1 MKMEFADKIFN
12 VSKTDFS
19 ECAIELFNFQY
30 RNNPIY
36 KSYTDSLHVPSGKV
50 TSIDK
55 IPYLPISF
63 FKTHAVQTTSYKPEL
78 IFESSGTTQTTS
90 SKHFVKDQ
98 SLYEKN
104 FMKGFEEFYGAP
116 GGWCI
121 IGLLPS
127 YLERENSSLVM
138 MVDHLVKKTGNPQ
151 SGFYLYEF
159 EELFHVLTSLEKQ
172 GQKTLLIGVTFALL
186 DFAEKFPMKLN
197 HTIVMETG
205 GMKGRRQEITRGEL
219 HERLKIGFGLKQVHS
234 EYGMTELLSQAYS
247 KKDGI
252 FKSVPWMKI
261 LVRDDDDPFA
271 VHETGE
277 GIINIIDLGNIYSCC
292 FIATDDLGNI
302 SEDGSFE
309 VLGRMDNSDIR
320 GCSLL
325 SIPSH

>member
-1 MKMEFADKIFN
+1 MEMEFADKIFKFA
-12 VSKTDFS
+12 KTDFS
-19 ECAIELFNFQY
+19 QCAIELFNFQY

-36 KSYTDSLHVPSGKV
+36 KSYTDSLHVSPTNV
-50 TSIDK
+50 ISIDR
-55 IPYLPISF
+55 IPFLPISF
-63 FKTHAVQTTSYKPEL
+63 FKTHAVQTTSYRPGL
-78 IFESSGTTQTTS
+78 IFESSGTTQTIS
-90 SKHFVKDQ
+90 SKHYVKDP

-104 FMKGFEEFYGAP
+104 FMKGFEEFYGSP
-116 GGWCI
+116 TDWCI

-138 MVDHLVKKTGNPQ
+138 MVDRLVKKTGNPQ

-159 EELFHVLTSLEKQ
+159 EELFHVLTSLEEQ

-205 GMKGRRQEITRGEL
+205 GMKGRRQEMTRGEL
-219 HERLKIGFGLKQVHS
+219 HERLRKGFGISQVHS

-261 LVRDDDDPFA
+261 LVRDDDDPF
-271 VHETGE
+271 VVRETGE

-292 FIATDDLGNI
+292 FIATDDIGNI
-302 SEDGSFE
+302 LKDGSFE
-309 VLGRMDNSDIR
+309 VLGRTDNSDIR

-325 SIPSH
+325 TVTAQ